1 MTLASDLKLIDSCAL
16 RYYHKNK
23 ERINKQRAIDRI
35 AKKKGTYIVR
45 QHASKTND
53 LISRRQG
60 AILMG
65 ITQHKLTNIVSRTT
79 RFNCPETLTPEGR
92 VMYKVK
98 DLIEWKS
105 KNLDLF
111 EEGQFIE
118 AGNYQLAKNVMLL
131 INWMHASKHVQ
142 EYCNKQRFAINST
155 KFWARWA

>member
-1 MTLASDLKLIDSCAL
+1 MTLVSDLKLIDSCAL

-35 AKKKGTYIVR
+35 AKQKGTHIVR
-45 QHASKTND
+45 QHPSKGGE

-65 ITQHKLTNIVSRTT
+65 ITQYKLTNIVSRTT
-79 RFNCPETLTPEGR
+79 RFNCPETVTPEGR
-92 VMYKVK
+92 VKYKVK

-111 EEGQFIE
+111 KEGHFIE
-118 AGNYQLAKNVMLL
+118 ADTYQLSKHVMLL
-131 INWMHASKHVQ
+131 INWLQASKHVTK
-142 EYCNKQRFAINST
+142 YCNTQRVAINSNQ
-155 KFWARWA
+155 FWSRWA